1 MDIDA
6 IGTYT
11 VCKVVYDLWMK
22 VIGYILCPLITHVTG
37 KWRSYHQH
45 LSYSPLYWDCPA
57 GEVGGAALV
66 IARDVSYCSRHMQA
80 QLKLQ

>member
-11 VCKVVYDLWMK
+11 VAKVVYDMWMK
-22 VIGYILCPLITHVTG
+22 VISNILCPLIIHCIG
-37 KWRSYHQH
+37 EWRSYHQCI
-45 LSYSPLYWDCPA
+45 SYSPLYWNCPA
-57 GEVGGAALV
+57 GKVGEAASA
-66 IARDVSYCSRHMQA
+66 ITRYICCSRHMQG